1 MKRSSVV
8 FLAAFI
14 ACPTLFA
21 QTNGKRPMTVDDM
34 LNMVGIEVVLMSP
47 DGEWVFY
54 SKSELDWDRN
64 DRKSSYYM
72 MSAKGG
78 EATQYIGDAGGES
91 FQFSPDGKYLSF
103 IRPVDDDGQL
113 FLMPTSG
120 GEAIQYSD
128 HKGGIDSYQWTPN
141 GKQIFFTAEEQL
153 SDEEQKEHDLGADPI
168 FIDEGPNGKNE
179 ERWINFWVFNIE
191 TKGEARITNEEFL
204 PEEFDISPDGNRIV
218 FSARKENLANEPYR
232 AELYLA
238 DVRSKKVT
246 RLTDNNS
253 PERDPLWAPN
263 GKTIIYQATKGED
276 FYDLTHGYFWIL
288 NPDTGEKRRFRDPFW
303 GEVGNVT
310 WMPDSERLLLSQSRG
325 TNLNL
330 YGLDVNSEKITQLT
344 DVTGSLN
351 PQAFSKDRKY
361 MVYTFSAHDTPSD
374 IYSSPVGN
382 FDPVRLTNL
391 NPWIKEEIL
400 LAKMEI
406 IRWQSRDGFE
416 IEGIFYL
423 PGDYREGTKLPL
435 MLNIHGGPF
444 SYWDNSFR
452 PGNQVYTGLG
462 YASLEPNVR
471 GSTSY
476 GDTLLRG
483 LMGQVGDGEY
493 VDQMTGVDEVIQR
506 GYVDPDQLG
515 IRGGSWGG
523 VSAGYTITQTQRFK
537 AASVAAGVSN
547 WAAEVGPG
555 HSYDVGLWTIG
566 GKPWSNPEEWRDH
579 SSITHVE
586 NITTPT
592 MIIHGAEDQT
602 SSVGQSLMLFA
613 AIRDIGKAP
622 VRYIK
627 FPRQGHSPEEPRQIR
642 IEMVEETKWMQKY
655 IRGIDWKPWERK

>member
-1 MKRSSVV
+1 
-8 FLAAFI
+8 
-14 ACPTLFA
+14 
-21 QTNGKRPMTVDDM
+21 
-34 LNMVGIEVVLMSP
+34 
-47 DGEWVFY
+47 
-54 SKSELDWDRN
+54 
-64 DRKSSYYM
+64 
-72 MSAKGG
+72 
-78 EATQYIGDAGGES
+78 
-91 FQFSPDGKYLSF
+91 
-103 IRPVDDDGQL
+103 
-113 FLMPTSG
+113 
-120 GEAIQYSD
+120 
-128 HKGGIDSYQWTPN
+128 
-141 GKQIFFTAEEQL
+141 
-153 SDEEQKEHDLGADPI
+153 
-168 FIDEGPNGKNE
+168 
-179 ERWINFWVFNIE
+179 
-191 TKGEARITNEEFL
+191 
-204 PEEFDISPDGNRIV
+204 
-218 FSARKENLANEPYR
+218 
-232 AELYLA
+232 
-238 DVRSKKVT
+238 
-246 RLTDNNS
+246 
-253 PERDPLWAPN
+253 
-263 GKTIIYQATKGED
+263 
-276 FYDLTHGYFWIL
+276 
-288 NPDTGEKRRFRDPFW
+288 
-303 GEVGNVT
+303 
-310 WMPDSERLLLSQSRG
+310 MPDSERLLLSQSRG